1 MKWYSR
7 FDEVVNNGDQSSFT
21 LIKTVRFPVKLNKDL
36 IDKKYGTLQGFG
48 FDKVHIPN
56 FSYEVTKH
64 EIVYHIEF
72 IKGTQLNPISFM
84 NHKKIIYENLVD
96 NDKEWGFHDLHPEDF
111 IVEDNTNKL
120 YLVDFESFEKMTFEE
135 KVNDYN
141 KNIKNI
147 LLNLDKIKKD
157 LDTIHMNDFWKW

>member
-1 MKWYSR
+1 MKWYGR

-21 LIKTVRFPVKLNKDL
+21 MIKTVRFPVKLNKDL
-36 IDKKYGTLQGFG
+36 IHKKYHLLQNLNFNR
-48 FDKVHIPN
+48 VHIPH
-56 FSYEVTKH
+56 FSYVIKDY
-64 EIVYHIEF
+64 EIIYYVEY
-72 IKGTQLNPISFM
+72 IKGTQLNPLSYM
-84 NHKKIIYENLVD
+84 LREKSIYEDLVD

-120 YLVDFESFEKMTFEE
+120 YLVDFESFEEMTFEE

-147 LLNLDKIKKD
+147 LLNLDKIKRD
-157 LDTIHMNDFWKW
+157 LDTIHMNNFWK